1 MPVDLYCSRGDV
13 TRRLPPGA
21 LTSPSALT
29 VSATSASD
37 AIVYDG
43 HGLETGDLVTV
54 RASDAT
60 GSALPAPLVV
70 DTTYYAIRV
79 SNSKFKLATSAVNA
93 AAGTA
98 IDFSTSGTNVVVIR
112 EPDFDTAIEEVSR
125 WADDYLPGHLVP
137 LDTPLGA
144 DLAHLRAA
152 VADVVAANMLN
163 FDGKAS
169 DIVAARKADAKT
181 LFERHASGLPVR
193 GESVTASANLAIVA
207 SSTTDSRGWGS
218 GSLP

>member
-1 MPVDLYCSRGDV
+1 MAVDLYCSRGDV
-13 TRRLPPGA
+13 ARRLPPGA
-21 LTSPSALT
+21 LSSPSALT
-29 VSATSASD
+29 VSSTAASD

-79 SNSKFKLATSAVNA
+79 SNSKFKLATSSVNA
-93 AAGTA
+93 GAGTA
-98 IDFSTSGTNVVVIR
+98 IDFTTSGTNVVVIR
-112 EPDFDTAIEEVSR
+112 EPDFDAAIEEVSR
-125 WADDYLPGHLVP
+125 WADGYLPGHLVP
-137 LDTPLGA
+137 LDTPLAA
-144 DLAHLRAA
+144 DCAHLRGA

-163 FDGKAS
+163 FDGKS
-169 DIVAARKADAKT
+169 SEIVAARKADAQK

-207 SSTTDSRGWGS
+207 SATTDSRGWGS
-218 GSLP
+218 GTLP

>member
-1 MPVDLYCSRGDV
+1 M
-13 TRRLPPGA
+13 TPGA
-21 LTSPSALT
+21 LTSPSALA
-29 VSATSASD
+29 VSSTSSSD

-60 GSALPAPLVV
+60 GSILPAPLVV

-79 SNSKFKLATSAVNA
+79 SNSKFRLAMSAGDA
-93 AAGTA
+93 SAGTA
-98 IDFSTSGTNVVVIR
+98 IDLTSSGVNVVFIR
-112 EPDFDTAIEEVSR
+112 EPDFDKEIEAVSR
-125 WADDYLPGHLVP
+125 WADDFLPGHLVP
-137 LDTPLGA
+137 LTTPLGD

-163 FDGKAS
+163 ADGKSS
-169 DIVAARKADAKT
+169 DVVAARKADAKAV
-181 LFERHASGLPVR
+181 FERHATGRPLR

-207 SSTTDSRGWGS
+207 TTASTDSRGWGS
-218 GSLP
+218 GTLP